1 MEKIKVANG
10 IYWLEI
16 PGADMNILCGCP
28 ADAVKHLMKRGL
40 ILPKT
45 KDGVTFESGPNAIL
59 LSDVSIQKGSFAN
72 LAEFPVLQMLYRQG
86 MILPNHPNNTG
97 TKPIL
102 IGTAYQIAAQS
113 QYIYRGNFGLTELR
127 EITQAG
133 IPQKIAKEMLRIK
146 RCFAFNR
153 ILKTEDILDF
163 CVVDKTPVE
172 IRNGV
177 TVRRKELNVYEFAYG
192 GERVEVDLNLASNEE
207 YEPTVQL
214 DFHKIK
220 REYFS
225 VIHIGEG
232 DGWDVNRP
240 CMSSIIT
247 FQGKIYLIDTGPHI
261 LHSLTALGISV
272 NEIEGIFH
280 THGHDDHFAG
290 LTSLVRSDHLIK
302 YYAPAMV
309 RASVVK
315 KLAALMSIS
324 EERFSKLFEIHTLQF
339 NHWNN
344 IDGLEVKPVY
354 SPHPVEDAFLIFRT
368 YWEGGYKTYA
378 HLSDIASMKVLRGY
392 LVQDKSANELSAKIY
407 ENLNKNFFFKAD
419 IKKIDIGGGMIHGS
433 ALDFKKDASNK
444 IVLSHTSR
452 KLSISEK
459 EIGSNAT
466 FGMEDVLISA
476 HQDYAMRAAYRYLRA
491 YFPLAPDHDLAMLL
505 NCPVQELNVGLIL
518 LKKGIMNS
526 NVYLIISG
534 SVEYIDAAA
543 RTRNVLSAGSIIGEE
558 AVLNHKPAA
567 RTYRAMSYIK
577 VLTIPC
583 ELYNV
588 FLNRNF
594 LSDDIKRIF
603 ENKIFLQHTWL
614 FGEMVSSVILNS
626 IAKLMRLQMI
636 KKGEELSARQNPTI
650 YMLKSGELQVF
661 FEDKQVDSLK
671 PGGFFGEE
679 SIFLKQ
685 TDLFTAKASEDSVV
699 YVISGDILQF
709 KPIIEW
715 KLLETFEKRLRTF
728 GTQLENNI

>member
-10 IYWLEI
+10 IFWVAVPE
-16 PGADMNILCGCP
+16 ADIFILCGCP

-40 ILPKT
+40 IIPKS
-45 KDGVTFESGPNAIL
+45 KDGVVYESGPNAIL
-59 LSDVSIQKGSFAN
+59 LSDVSIQNGSFSN

-86 MILPNHPNNTG
+86 MIIPGHPNNTG
-97 TKPIL
+97 NKPIL
-102 IGTAYQIAAQS
+102 IGTSYQIAAQS
-113 QYIYRGNFGLTELR
+113 QYIYRGNFGLTSIK
-127 EITQAG
+127 EITDTG
-133 IPQKIAKEMLRIK
+133 IPEAIAKEMLRLKK
-146 RCFAFNR
+146 RFAFNK

-163 CVVDKTPVE
+163 CTVDTKAVE

-177 TVRRKELNVYEFAYG
+177 YVKRKELNVYEFEFK
-192 GERVEVDLNLASNEE
+192 GETVEVNLNLESHEE
-207 YEPTVQL
+207 YEPTTQL
-214 DFHKIK
+214 GFHKIN

-302 YYAPAMV
+302 YYTPAVV
-309 RASVVK
+309 RVSIVK
-315 KLAALMSIS
+315 KLASLMSIS
-324 EERFSKLFEIHTLQF
+324 EERFKRLFEIHTLHF
-339 NHWNN
+339 NRWNN

-378 HLSDIASMKVLRGY
+378 HLSDITSLSVLQKY
-392 LVQDKSANELSAKIY
+392 LIDDKESNEISKKIFS
-407 ENLNKNFFFKAD
+407 NLNKNYFYPAD
-419 IKKIDIGGGMIHGS
+419 IKKIDIGGGTIHGR
-433 ALDFKKDASNK
+433 ALDFIKDRSNK
-444 IVLSHTSR
+444 IILSHTSR
-452 KLSISEK
+452 NLSIAEK

-466 FGMEDVLISA
+466 FGMEDVLIPA
-476 HQDYAMRAAYRYLRA
+476 HQDYCMRSAYRYLRA

-518 LKKGIMNS
+518 LKKGVMNTH
-526 NVYLIISG
+526 VYLIITG
-534 SVEYIDAAA
+534 GVEYIDAKSQ
-543 RTRNVLSAGSIIGEE
+543 TRNILSAGSIIGEE
-558 AVLNHKPAA
+558 AVLSGEPPL

-577 VLTIPC
+577 VLKISC
-583 ELYNV
+583 ELYKV

-594 LSDDIKRIF
+594 MSDDIKRIF
-603 ENKIFLQHTWL
+603 ENKLFLQNTWL

-626 IAKLMRLQMI
+626 IAKLMRLQLI
-636 KKGEELSARQNPTI
+636 KEGEKLSAVKTPTI
-650 YMLKSGELQVF
+650 YMLKTGEVQVF
-661 FEDKQVDSLK
+661 FEDKQVDTLK
-671 PGGFFGEE
+671 SGGFFGEE

-685 TDLFTAKASEDSVV
+685 ADLFTARASKDSSV

-728 GTQLENNI
+728 GTQLEKNI

>member
-10 IYWLEI
+10 IYWVEI
-16 PGADMNILCGCP
+16 PEADLSVLCGCP

-59 LSDVSIQKGSFAN
+59 LSDVSIQNGSFSN

-86 MILPNHPNNTG
+86 MIIPDHPNNTG
-97 TKPIL
+97 TKPML

-113 QYIYRGNFGLTELR
+113 QYIYRGNFGLTDLR

-133 IPQKIAKEMLRIK
+133 IPRSIAEEMLRIK
-146 RCFAFNR
+146 RRFAFNK
-153 ILKTEDILDF
+153 ILNTEDILDF
-163 CVVDKTPVE
+163 RVVDQAPIP
-172 IRNGV
+172 IRGGV
-177 TVRRKELNVYEFAYG
+177 SIRRKELNVYEFEYN
-192 GERVEVDLNLASNEE
+192 GEKTEVDLNLAASQE
-207 YEPTVQL
+207 YEPTAQL
-214 DFHKIK
+214 GFHKIK

-247 FQGKIYLIDTGPHI
+247 FQGRIYLIDTGPHI

-280 THGHDDHFAG
+280 THAHDDHFAG

-302 YYAPAMV
+302 HYAPAVV

-324 EERFSKLFEIHTLQF
+324 EERFNKLFEIHTLQF
-339 NHWNN
+339 NKWNN

-378 HLSDIASMKVLRGY
+378 HLSDIASMEVLRSY
-392 LVQDKSANELSAKIY
+392 LQEDAESTEISHKIFANLAR
-407 ENLNKNFFFKAD
+407 NFFSPAD
-419 IKKIDIGGGMIHGS
+419 IKKIDIGGGMIHGR
-433 ALDFKKDASNK
+433 ALDFEKDASNK

-452 KLSISEK
+452 ELTISEK

-466 FGMEDVLISA
+466 FGMEDVLIPA
-476 HQDYAMRAAYRYLRA
+476 HQDYAMRAAFRYLRA

-518 LKKGIMNS
+518 LKKGVMNT
-526 NVYLIISG
+526 NVYLIITG
-534 SVEYIDAAA
+534 GVEYIDAAT

-558 AVLNHKPAA
+558 AVLKRQASQ
-567 RTYRAMSYIK
+567 RTFRAMSYIK

-583 ELYNV
+583 ELYGV

-594 LSDDIKRIF
+594 LSDDIRRIF
-603 ENKIFLQHTWL
+603 ENKLFLQNTWL
-614 FGEMVSSVILNS
+614 FGEMVSSVVLNS
-626 IAKLMRLQMI
+626 IAKLMRMQII
-636 KKGEELSARQNPTI
+636 KAGEELPAAQNPTI
-650 YMLKSGELQVF
+650 YMLKSGEIQVF
-661 FEDKQVDSLK
+661 FEDKQVDTLK

-685 TDLFTAKASEDSVV
+685 ASLFTARASTDSVV
-699 YVISGDILQF
+699 YVIMGDILQF

-728 GTQLENNI
+728 GTQLENSI